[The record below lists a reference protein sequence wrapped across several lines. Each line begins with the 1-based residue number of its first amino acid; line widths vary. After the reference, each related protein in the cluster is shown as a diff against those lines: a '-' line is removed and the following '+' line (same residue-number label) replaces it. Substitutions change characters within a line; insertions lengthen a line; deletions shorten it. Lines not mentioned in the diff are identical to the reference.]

1 MILTCNWCRTSS
13 IRWRPIGNLARH
25 NESTLNSHDLLL
37 QALRQ
42 PEGWRTL
49 PEGWLEEQVRL
60 YPWFAAPRMLLA
72 RRDADTD
79 ATTLTSAAV
88 HAFSRARLKAWM
100 TAELDAQ
107 LRSLTEGLSGEG
119 GSFGLATESE
129 TAGLE
134 GSIEPFVADAAVE
147 RESEVLP
154 AVLPEVLPEPEV
166 LPAVLPEP
174 EVLPAVLPEPEAVS
188 KGEPNPEPVPDTQP
202 QLAEA
207 KTFGEWLAGYAG
219 SRPGLPGTAP
229 DAGPSDTPPFALPNT
244 PIADAEMP
252 VTAGG
257 GRLEPPPSIAAAL
270 PAVFEP
276 AVSEIGL
283 GGDSQQLDALIE
295 RQRAL
300 RARRFGA
307 VASGDPVSGPAA
319 TGHVLSDAQDPT
331 LTETYA
337 GILAAQGKW
346 AEAEAIYQAL
356 SLRYPEK
363 SGFFANL
370 IREIQEKKNA

>member
-1 MILTCNWCRTSS
+1 
-13 IRWRPIGNLARH
+13 
-25 NESTLNSHDLLL
+25 
-37 QALRQ
+37 LRQ

-119 GSFGLATESE
+119 GPFGLATESE

-174 EVLPAVLPEPEAVS
+174 EVVPAVLPEPEVLPAVLPEPAVSPEVLPEPEAVS

-319 TGHVLSDAQDPT
+319 TGNVLSDAQDPT